1 MGYSTDPMNESDL
14 PFTYELSDEFKVFPT
29 FGCVL
34 PKLDI
39 FKALTSCPGLPNFN
53 PMMLLHGEQ
62 RFETYRPLVP
72 GAKYITKG
80 RVADVA
86 DKVKG
91 MLLSFE
97 LLSYEVDENGQNVRI
112 NTKNISQLINLLFCY
127 LSHSN

>member
-1 MGYSTDPMNESDL
+1 MNEVEL
-14 PFTYELSDEFKVFPT
+14 PFTYELSDEFRVFPT

-34 PKLDI
+34 PKIDI

-62 RFETYRPLVP
+62 RFESFRNWVP
-72 GAKYITKG
+72 GAKYITTGK
-80 RVADVA
+80 VSDVA

-97 LLSYEVDENGQNVRI
+97 LLTFEVDENN
-112 NTKNISQLINLLFCY
+112 
-127 LSHSN
+127 